1 MPPNPHFLIIDPDA
15 EAAPTV
21 PDYGDIPPDYEQRLS
36 AAKARHHH
44 TPHPAAPATPWPA
57 PGPHGP
63 ADETWPDSP
72 HHHREEASPSPGSHH
87 PHPAA
92 DTPPPERSDIR
103 PPSADLHSPAQQAR
117 PPEALDGASS
127 QVGLSPIADLR
138 FAPTGATH
146 STLPSTIA
154 LSRGCSDL
162 PSEKLARIRALL
174 AAASY
179 RDDTLPPEDPVI
191 MSIDGV
197 PVAHAGNLVC
207 IEGGNKAGKTALYC
221 AGIASTYSDHGDFLG
236 WESDGNP
243 HRRAVVHFD
252 SEQSRSDHD
261 RVIRSARA
269 RAGVST
275 TPPWFSSYCL
285 TAWELTDA
293 RIALDVALADAATA
307 HGGIHSIWVDGGAD
321 FVASVN
327 DETEALAWV
336 RTLHSLAIHYACP
349 VFVILH
355 LNPAARGFADKS
367 RGHLGSQLDRKAE
380 TVIRLIKEDQVTT
393 VYTSFARR
401 APILKETGP
410 QFTWD
415 PASGMHTTLAIRKPT
430 EAARER
436 QANLEDLADELF
448 LDHHSA
454 FGMTWTELGT
464 RLTAA
469 LTFGGNEPSP
479 STIMRRIRALTKAG
493 LIRKTDEGRYKR
505 VR

>member
-1 MPPNPHFLIIDPDA
+1 VSPNPHFLIIDPDA

-44 TPHPAAPATPWPA
+44 TPPPAAPATPWPA

-72 HHHREEASPSPGSHH
+72 HHYREEASPSPGSHH

-92 DTPPPERSDIR
+92 DTTPPERSEIR
-103 PPSADLHSPAQQAR
+103 PPSADLHSPALPAR
-117 PPEALDGASS
+117 PPEALDVTRAEAFCPPNS
-127 QVGLSPIADLR
+127 DLR
-138 FAPTGATH
+138 FAPTGATL
-146 STLPSTIA
+146 STLPPTIA

-179 RDDTLPPEDPVI
+179 RDDTPPPEDPVI

-243 HRRAVVHFD
+243 HRKAVVHFD

-285 TAWELTDA
+285 TAWELADA

-336 RTLHSLAIHYACP
+336 RTLHSLAIHYAYP

-355 LNPAARGFADKS
+355 LNPAARG
-367 RGHLGSQLDRKAE
+367 L
-380 TVIRLIKEDQVTT
+380 
-393 VYTSFARR
+393 
-401 APILKETGP
+401 

-469 LTFGGNEPSP
+469 LTFGGNGPSP
-479 STIMRRIRALTKAG
+479 SSITRRIRALTKAG

-505 VR
+505 VG